1 MIFKVLLSEKREK
14 EKRRIISARP
24 QQGVVLNF
32 GLSILWNLAE
42 PLHSKQ
48 SIQKNGRKKNKK
60 QSKESQKKTFKKIS
74 KKHKKSQEK

>member
-1 MIFKVLLSEKREK
+1 MMNIKNDKGGVLLTVV
-14 EKRRIISARP
+14 IISARP

-48 SIQKNGRKKNKK
+48 SIQKKRRKKTKNNLKHLKK
-60 QSKESQKKTFKKIS
+60 NFQKNLKKIKKSQKK
-74 KKHKKSQEK
+74 